1 MKLDDFDW
9 PTIITQVV
17 GAALILVVT
26 WILAKVIRKA
36 ITVALGKVKFF
47 ERQAGSGDDLAASL
61 GTIGSLVVWLF
72 GLIAILNLFGL
83 TQTVAP
89 IQDLLS
95 SVLAALPGV
104 IGAGVIFF
112 VGLVLAR
119 IVKEL
124 VTVALQTAG
133 ADSWLSSAASAASTD
148 SAAEGGARAADTGN
162 DVKLSQLAG
171 QLVFVVVLVG
181 VSISALQVLGIQA
194 IADPATEM
202 LTLILNAIP
211 SILAAAILLGIG
223 YLIARVVAPI
233 LESTLRGMGTDRVLG
248 ELGVTR
254 EGTSASSVA
263 ARLVQVAI
271 MLFFAVAATR
281 ALGFPEITN
290 ILDTVLAI
298 SGRVVFG
305 AVIIGAGVMI
315 AGILARMVSGQASQ
329 ILKYATIALFAAIG
343 LQFMGL
349 ADSIITLAFGSIVVG
364 GALAAALAFGLGGRE
379 AAARQLQ
386 QLQERQAQQSNGD
399 TVGGNHR

>member
-9 PTIITQVV
+9 PTIITQAV
-17 GAALILVVT
+17 GAVVILLVT
-26 WILAKVIRKA
+26 WILAKVVKKA
-36 ITVALGKVKFF
+36 ITVGLGKVKFF
-47 ERQAGSGDDLAASL
+47 EKQAASGEDLAASL
-61 GTIGSLVVWLF
+61 GTIGSLLVWLF

-83 TQTVAP
+83 TSAVTP

-119 IVKEL
+119 IAREL
-124 VTVALQTAG
+124 IEVALRTAG
-133 ADSWLSSAASAASTD
+133 ADSWLSRAT
-148 SAAEGGARAADTGN
+148 GARSAGPVDGAATGE
-162 DVKLSQLAG
+162 VKISSLAG

-181 VSISALQVLGIQA
+181 VSISALQVLGIRA
-194 IADPATEM
+194 ISEPATEM

-223 YLIARVVAPI
+223 FLIAHVVAPI
-233 LESTLRGMGTDRVLG
+233 LESTLRGLGTDRVLA
-248 ELGVTR
+248 EIGVTR
-254 EGTSASSVA
+254 EGTSASGIVA
-263 ARLVQVAI
+263 RVAQVAI

-290 ILDTVLAI
+290 MLDTVLAI
-298 SGRVVFG
+298 GGRVVFG
-305 AVIIGAGVMI
+305 AVIIAAGVLI
-315 AGILARMVSGQASQ
+315 ANILSGMVSGQASKV
-329 ILKYATIALFAAIG
+329 LKYAAIVLFAAVG

-364 GALAAALAFGLGGRE
+364 GALAAALAFGLGGRD

-386 QLQERQAQQSNGD
+386 QLQERQASGSPAA
-399 TVGGNHR
+399 GEPGAHR